1 MKRKQF
7 ILLAAILLLVFTAC
21 SNQQKTANS
30 QTDKASTT
38 EESKKEAWEQELY
51 ELAKEEGEIS
61 IVGWPSENREALLKE
76 FEKEYPGIKVNFI
89 GMRYTDAMVKLREEQ
104 NNGKYLADVQIE
116 GLAAQF
122 DDLNKYI
129 VNPDIKNDDNWFGG
143 FAKGF
148 DALKGSNYEG
158 QYIYGVQAL
167 PQILI
172 NNDVIPEGEIK
183 TFEDLLKP
191 KYSGKIVGYDFSIR
205 GQSTVTLTG
214 LARTKGQDFVTEL
227 LEKGKPV
234 VVKDH
239 RQIAKWFATGQYPIV
254 IGIDTTQLE
263 EFKEK
268 GVVKNIQTLRVEKAN
283 TYQPF
288 ALAVLKNPPH
298 PNTTKLFVNWYL
310 SKKGQEKFVETIGIY
325 QSRRTDVPEVQNEYT
340 IPWSQIDQENDVP
353 MTSVEG
359 TKTEDWVLEQGKK
372 YRSNK

>member
-7 ILLAAILLLVFTAC
+7 ILLAVILLLVFTAC
-21 SNQQKTANS
+21 SNQQKTVQS
-30 QTDKASTT
+30 QTDKAPTK

-51 ELAKEEGEIS
+51 ELAKEEGKIS
-61 IVGWPSENREALLKE
+61 IVGWPSENREALLEE

-104 NNGKYLADVQIE
+104 NKGKYLADVQIE

-129 VNPDIKNDDNWFGG
+129 INPDIKNDDNWFGG

-172 NNDVIPEGEIK
+172 NNDVIPKGEIK
-183 TFEDLLKP
+183 TFEDLLKSE
-191 KYSGKIVGYDFSIR
+191 YSGKMVGYDFSIR

-214 LARTKGQDFVTEL
+214 LARAKGKDFVTEL

-239 RQIAKWFATGQYPIV
+239 RQIANWFATGRYPIV

-268 GVVKNIQTLRVEKAN
+268 GVIKSIQTLRVEKAN

-288 ALAVLKNPPH
+288 ALAVLKNPPN
-298 PNTTKLFVNWYL
+298 PNATKLFVNWYL
-310 SKKGQEKFVETIGIY
+310 SKKGQEKFVDLIGIY
-325 QSRRTDVPEVQNEYT
+325 QSRRTDVQEVQNEYT

-359 TKTEDWVLEQGKK
+359 TKTEDWVLKQGKS
-372 YRSNK
+372 YRVDN

>member
-1 MKRKQF
+1 MKRKRF
-7 ILLAAILLLVFTAC
+7 ILLAVILLLVFTAC
-21 SNQQKTANS
+21 SNQQKTVES
-30 QTDKASTT
+30 QTDKASTKVD
-38 EESKKEAWEQELY
+38 SKKEAWEQELY
-51 ELAKEEGEIS
+51 ELAKKEGKIS
-61 IVGWPSENREALLKE
+61 IVGWPSENREALLEE

-129 VNPDIKNDDNWFGG
+129 VNPDIKNDDNWHGG

-158 QYIYGVQAL
+158 QYIYGVQAS

-183 TFEDLLKP
+183 TFEDLLKSE
-191 KYSGKIVGYDFSIR
+191 YSGKIVGYDFSIR

-214 LARTKGQDFVTEL
+214 LARAKGEDFVTEL

-239 RQIAKWFATGQYPIV
+239 RQIANWFATGRYPIV

-288 ALAVLKNPPH
+288 ALAVLKNPPN
-298 PNTTKLFVNWYL
+298 PNATKLFVNWYL
-310 SKKGQEKFVETIGIY
+310 SKKGQEKFVDLIGIY

-340 IPWSQIDQENDVP
+340 IPWSQIEQENDVP

-359 TKTEDWVLEQGKK
+359 TKTEDWVLEQGKNYK
-372 YRSNK
+372 AGN